1 MSIPT
6 LQGLQTAL
14 SGLVA
19 EQTAL
24 DTTGNNIANANTE
37 GYSRETALL
46 EPNAPI
52 PIPAISAQ
60 TGEGAQL
67 GAGVSV
73 STITRIRN
81 DYLDAQYRTQNSAL
95 SAATTQAEVL
105 EQAQVAFNEPSG
117 AGIASQLSNF
127 WNAWNNL
134 ADSPAGEAAEAAKGE
149 VVAAGEQLAKT
160 FNELSSQLSTLST
173 QASAQYESL
182 TGPGGEVEDYA
193 KQIAQLN
200 GQIKLSEEAGQP
212 PNDMLDQRDLLLD
225 KLSALAN
232 ITVTEEPDHMDTV
245 SFGEAAEP
253 LVKGTTV
260 NWPQE
265 LSESAGGRLGALLT
279 LTGPKGALTGL
290 QTGLDEVANTLASTV
305 NAELATPF
313 FSGEGAATL
322 AVAVEA
328 SEVQASGTES
338 IGGNEVAEAIAAL
351 RGGTAEQSYAALVE
365 KVGSDVRAASSEES
379 NLQTTVTAINDQRE
393 SVSGVSLDEEMTNLI
408 TYQRG
413 YQASART
420 LTAMSEM
427 LETLIE
433 HTGVVGL

>member
-24 DTTGNNIANANTE
+24 DTAGNNIANANTE
-37 GYSRETALL
+37 GYSRETALM
-46 EPNAPI
+46 EPNPPI

-67 GAGVSV
+67 GAGVTV
-73 STITRIRN
+73 ATITRIRN
-81 DYLDAQYRTQNSAL
+81 GYLDSQYRTQNSSL
-95 SAATTQAEVL
+95 GAATADAEVL
-105 EQAQVAFNEPSG
+105 ERAQAAFNEPSS
-117 AGIASQLSNF
+117 AGIATQLSKF
-127 WNAWNNL
+127 WSAWNSL
-134 ADSPAGEAAEAAKGE
+134 AESPSSKPAKDE
-149 VVAAGEQLAKT
+149 VVAAGEQLSTT
-160 FNELSSQLSTLST
+160 FNELSSQLSTFAT
-173 QASAQYESL
+173 QAGEEYNSL
-182 TGPGGEVEDYA
+182 TGPSGEVEDYA
-193 KQIAQLN
+193 NQIAQLN
-200 GQIKLSEEAGQP
+200 GQIKLAEEAGQP
-212 PNDMLDQRDLLLD
+212 PNDMLDRRDLLLD

-232 ITVTEEPDHMDTV
+232 ITVTEEPDHTDTV
-245 SFGEAAEP
+245 TFGEAAKP

-260 NWPQE
+260 NWPQA
-265 LSESAGGRLGALLT
+265 LTESSGGRLGALIQ
-279 LTGPKGALTGL
+279 LTGPNGALSAL
-290 QTGLDEVANTLASTV
+290 QAQLDEVAGTLSSTV
-305 NAELATPF
+305 NGYLAKPF
-313 FSGEGAATL
+313 FSGATAATL
-322 AVAVEA
+322 AVAVTA
-328 SEVQASGTES
+328 GEVQASGTGAP
-338 IGGNEVAEAIAAL
+338 GGNEVAQKIAAL
-351 RGGTAEQSYAALVE
+351 RGGAAEQQYAGLVE
-365 KVGSDVRAASSEES
+365 KVGSDVRTAQDNKT
-379 NLQTTVTAINDQRE
+379 NLQTTVTAISDQRQ

>member
-1 MSIPT
+1 MTIPT

-14 SGLVA
+14 SGLIA

-46 EPNAPI
+46 EPNPPLTI
-52 PIPAISAQ
+52 PSISAQ

-67 GAGVSV
+67 GTGVSV
-73 STITRIRN
+73 LTISRIRN
-81 DYLDAQYRTQNSAL
+81 DYLDAQYRTQSSAL
-95 SAATTQAEVL
+95 SAATAQAEVL
-105 EQAQVAFNEPSG
+105 EQAQAAFNEPSS

-127 WNAWNNL
+127 WNAWNDL
-134 ADSPAGEAAEAAKGE
+134 ANSPTEGATKEAVVEAGK
-149 VVAAGEQLAKT
+149 QLAT
-160 FNELSSQLSTLST
+160 AFNELSSQLSTLAT
-173 QASAQYESL
+173 QANAQYESL

-212 PNDMLDQRDLLLD
+212 PNEMLDRRDLLLD

-232 ITVTEEPDHMDTV
+232 ITVSEGTDHMDTV

-253 LVKGTTV
+253 LVEGTTV

-265 LSESAGGRLGALLT
+265 LTESAGGRLGALLS
-279 LTGPKGALTGL
+279 LTGTTGALTGL
-290 QTGLDEVANTLASTV
+290 QNGLDEVADTLASTV
-305 NAELATPF
+305 NEHLGTPF
-313 FSGEGAATL
+313 FSGTTAATL
-322 AVAVEA
+322 AVAIEA
-328 SEVQASGTES
+328 SEVYASGTTS
-338 IGGNEVAEAIAAL
+338 KGGNEVAREIAAL
-351 RGGTAEQSYAALVE
+351 RGGTAEQSYSALIE
-365 KVGSDVRAASSEES
+365 KVGSDVRGVSSEET
-379 NLQTTVTAINDQRE
+379 NLQTTVTAINDQRQA
-393 SVSGVSLDEEMTNLI
+393 VSGVSLDEEMTNLI

>member
-19 EQTAL
+19 EQAAL
-24 DTTGNNIANANTE
+24 DTAGNNIANANTE

-46 EPNAPI
+46 EPNPPI
-52 PIPAISAQ
+52 PIPSISAQ
-60 TGEGAQL
+60 TGMGAQL
-67 GAGVSV
+67 GAGVTV
-73 STITRIRN
+73 ETISRIRN
-81 DYLDAQYRTQNSAL
+81 TYLDAQYRTQNSAL
-95 SAATTQAEVL
+95 SAATAQSEVL
-105 EQAQVAFNEPSG
+105 EQAQSAFNEPSS

-127 WNAWNNL
+127 WNAWNDL
-134 ADSPAGEAAEAAKGE
+134 ANSPTSEAAKE
-149 VVAAGEQLAKT
+149 AVAATGEQLAKT
-160 FNELSSQLSTLST
+160 FNELSSQLSTISSQT
-173 QASAQYESL
+173 AEQYNSL
-182 TGPGGEVEDYA
+182 VGPQGEVETYA

-200 GQIKLSEEAGQP
+200 GQIKLSEEANQP
-212 PNDMLDQRDLLLD
+212 PNEMLDRRDELLD

-232 ITVTEEPDHMDTV
+232 ITVTEQPNHMDTV
-245 SFGEAAEP
+245 TFGEAAKP
-253 LVKGTTV
+253 LVEGTTV

-265 LSESAGGRLGALLT
+265 LTESSGGRLGALLA
-279 LTGPKGALTGL
+279 LNGPKGALTGL
-290 QTGLDEVANTLASTV
+290 QEGLNGVASTLAATV
-305 NAELATPF
+305 NQPLAKQF
-313 FSGEGAATL
+313 FSGETAATL
-322 AVAVEA
+322 AVAVK
-328 SEVQASGTES
+328 SPEVQASGTAS
-338 IGGNEVAEAIAAL
+338 PGGNEVAKAEAAL
-351 RGGTAEQSYAALVE
+351 RGGAAEQSYAALVE
-365 KVGSDVRAASSEES
+365 KVGSDVRTANDNAT
-379 NLQTTVTAINDQRE
+379 NLQTTVSAINDQRE